1 MTTYKKNDRRRW
13 RHVLKRL
20 QWRINYALALLALLA
35 AILVQPA
42 PASAQAR
49 WDYCYRIPHGRVC
62 VARATKVTQITC
74 DWGYQPQFGRAPRCI
89 TLEAL
94 P

>member
-1 MTTYKKNDRRRW
+1 MTTYKKNDRRQW
-13 RHVLKRL
+13 RHTLKRL

-49 WDYCYRIPHGRVC
+49 
-62 VARATKVTQITC
+62 
-74 DWGYQPQFGRAPRCI
+74 
-89 TLEAL
+89 
-94 P
+94 